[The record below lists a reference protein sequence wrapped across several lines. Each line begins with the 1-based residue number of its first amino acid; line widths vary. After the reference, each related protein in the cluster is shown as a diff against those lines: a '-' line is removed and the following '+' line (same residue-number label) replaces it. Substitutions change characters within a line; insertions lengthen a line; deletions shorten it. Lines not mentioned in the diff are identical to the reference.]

1 MTIKPS
7 TSLNFLLTYYRENK
21 RWIWLIIVIVNF
33 MSLLNVGVIV
43 YERLASGL
51 ELEIPFY
58 FINEFTGGFTALLLL
73 PFLLFFFTRYPLSR
87 AQVFPPILV
96 YILATV
102 VYGFVFT
109 SLMYLM
115 RVPLYHLASITRL
128 HEIFNDLPY
137 RYLMEYFKQLVDF
150 WLIYAIFWGVNQYKA
165 NKNREIQGLH
175 MQQELV
181 KAQLS
186 SLQMQLHPH
195 FFFNTLNAISS
206 IMYTDPARADRII
219 SRLGGF
225 LRTVLQLTDTPSHSL
240 SDEIAL
246 TKQFTQ
252 IMEERYPDK
261 LTVTYNI
268 PQNLEHFP
276 VPVLLL
282 QPLVENAIQYSVDY
296 TTHTRVGI
304 FVQQEGTDLL
314 VEIRDNGPGIEQGQ
328 LSYGMGL
335 TSTLQ
340 RLETLYGNQQEVR
353 FDNHKE
359 EGLSVVLQLPAY
371 D

>member
-1 MTIKPS
+1 
-7 TSLNFLLTYYRENK
+7 
-21 RWIWLIIVIVNF
+21 
-33 MSLLNVGVIV
+33 
-43 YERLASGL
+43 
-51 ELEIPFY
+51 
-58 FINEFTGGFTALLLL
+58 
-73 PFLLFFFTRYPLSR
+73 
-87 AQVFPPILV
+87 
-96 YILATV
+96 
-102 VYGFVFT
+102 
-109 SLMYLM
+109 M
-115 RVPLYHLASITRL
+115 RFS
-128 HEIFNDLPY
+128 NDLPY

-268 PQNLEHFP
+268 PQKPRAFP
-276 VPVLLL
+276 SPGSPASTPRRKCDPVQCRLHDSHACRYFC
-282 QPLVENAIQYSVDY
+282 P
-296 TTHTRVGI
+296 TG
-304 FVQQEGTDLL
+304 
-314 VEIRDNGPGIEQGQ
+314 RD
-328 LSYGMGL
+328 
-335 TSTLQ
+335 
-340 RLETLYGNQQEVR
+340 
-353 FDNHKE
+353 
-359 EGLSVVLQLPAY
+359 
-371 D
+371 